1 MQNYDFKDWSALRL
15 IVINQVPKS
24 EIGDVVFIKTCD
36 HKGVISYNQFMIP
49 YANVESPVQMHIA
62 RRQVLKKLQD
72 KTLTSALENVI
83 ELFYFS
89 YDLVLDCDYCFEIDY
104 VHKITGLRILNF
116 SGAVIYQNVFDFTF
130 DERNFILFEQ
140 NNNALQRN
148 PKDSA
153 IWADIKG
160 LYHMTSMENLESI
173 LQYGL
178 LSHFSA
184 YNFKF
189 NKKDISNSSV
199 QDKRLLLHDFV
210 PLYFNPRN
218 PMMFSQKDN
227 QNIIVLEIDKNI
239 LLNSNVKFTD
249 GNAASKDTLF
259 FTDLVN
265 LKRLNWDCIN
275 SDYWSHF
282 EDGKRIM
289 CSEVLVPKL
298 IKVDS
303 IKKIHLRDTKQL
315 DLIKSANNNLELVI
329 TKSFF
334 FS

>member
-1 MQNYDFKDWSALRL
+1 MQNYGFKDWSALRL
-15 IVINQVPKS
+15 VVINQVPKS

-36 HKGVISYNQFMIP
+36 HNGNISYNQFMIP

-62 RRQVLKKLQD
+62 RRQVLKKLLD
-72 KTLTSALENVI
+72 KSLTPALETVI

-104 VHKITGLRILNF
+104 LENLTTLRILNF
-116 SGAVIYQNVFDFTF
+116 SGDIIYSNMFDFSF
-130 DERNFILFEQ
+130 DERNLIFHEQ
-140 NNNALQRN
+140 NFNSLKRN
-148 PKDSA
+148 PQDSE
-153 IWADIKG
+153 IWPDITG
-160 LYHMTSMENLESI
+160 LYHMTSIENLDSI

-184 YNFKF
+184 FNFKF

-199 QDKRLLLHDFV
+199 QDKRLLLHDYV

-218 PMMFSQKDN
+218 PMMFSKKDD

-239 LLNSNVKFTD
+239 LLNTNVKFTD
-249 GNAASKDTLF
+249 GNAASKDTSF
-259 FTDLVN
+259 YSDLIN
-265 LKRLNWDCIN
+265 LKKLNWDCIN
-275 SDYWSHF
+275 SDYWSKF
-282 EDGKRIM
+282 EDGKRIK

-298 IKVDS
+298 VKVES
-303 IKKIHLRDTKQL
+303 IKKIHLRDANQL
-315 DLIKSANNNLELVI
+315 DLLKNKNIDHQVVVSKDL
-329 TKSFF
+329 F

>member
-1 MQNYDFKDWSALRL
+1 MQNYRFKDWSALRF
-15 IVINQVPKS
+15 VVVNQVPKS

-36 HKGVISYNQFMIP
+36 HNGFISYNQFMIP
-49 YANVESPVQMHIA
+49 YANIDSPVQMHMA

-72 KTLTSALENVI
+72 KTLTTSLENVV

-104 VHKITGLRILNF
+104 IDNITTLRILDF
-116 SGAVIYQNVFDFTF
+116 SGEMIYQNIFDFSF
-130 DERNFILFEQ
+130 DERNLIFFEQ
-140 NNNALQRN
+140 NFNSQQRN
-148 PKDSA
+148 PQDSE
-153 IWADIKG
+153 IWSDIIG
-160 LYHMTSMENLESI
+160 LYHMTSIENLDSI

-184 YNFKF
+184 YKFKF

-199 QDKRLLLHDFV
+199 QDKRALLHDFV

-218 PMMFSQKDN
+218 PMMFSKKDD
-227 QNIIVLEIDKNI
+227 QNIIILEIDKNI
-239 LLNSNVKFTD
+239 LLNTNVNFTD

-265 LKRLNWDCIN
+265 LNKLNWDCIN
-275 SDYWSHF
+275 SDYWLNF
-282 EDGKRIM
+282 DDGKRIK

-298 IKVDS
+298 IRIDS
-303 IKKIHLRDTKQL
+303 LKKFTFETQ
-315 DLIKSANNNLELVI
+315 NN
-329 TKSFF
+329 
-334 FS
+334 